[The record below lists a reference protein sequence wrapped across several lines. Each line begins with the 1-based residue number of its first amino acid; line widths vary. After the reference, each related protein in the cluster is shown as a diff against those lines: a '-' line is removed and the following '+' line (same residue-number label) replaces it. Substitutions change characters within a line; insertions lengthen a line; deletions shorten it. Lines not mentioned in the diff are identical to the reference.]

1 MWGYSTLPRV
11 VSGAFAMGHWHTGLG
26 YRATEVGVRKLATKF
41 DLVFWLLFSPA
52 APDQRMGWA
61 DVQVNQDQ
69 FHFFLN

>member
-1 MWGYSTLPRV
+1 
-11 VSGAFAMGHWHTGLG
+11 MGHWHTGLG
-26 YRATEVGVRKLATKF
+26 YRATEVGVGKLAIKF

-69 FHFFLN
+69 FHFFFKLKFHRSSAYSMAHCS